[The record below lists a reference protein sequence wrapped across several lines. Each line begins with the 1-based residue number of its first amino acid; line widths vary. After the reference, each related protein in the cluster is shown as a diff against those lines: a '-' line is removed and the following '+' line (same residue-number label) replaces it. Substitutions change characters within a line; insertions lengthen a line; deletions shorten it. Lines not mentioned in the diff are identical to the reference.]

1 MFITDLSIRRP
12 TVSWVMSLI
21 LIIFGLFVFWKL
33 PVRELPNGIQ
43 PPVVQVQVDYKSAA
57 ASIVDQE
64 VTQVLEDVI
73 GGAEGIKNIDSKSEN
88 GRSTINVEFDTS
100 IDLDNAAN
108 DIRERVAR
116 VVDNLPSESDPP
128 QILKRAAGF
137 TTTMWLSLSS
147 STWSDLELGDYAER
161 FLVDQF
167 SSVKNVGRI
176 RVGGL
181 RELSIRVWVDP
192 IKLAAN
198 DLTIKEVESAMRGE
212 NISLPAGTL
221 EADNIDLT
229 LNLDKSYNDINSIKQ
244 LPIKKKNNKVILLSD
259 VANVE
264 FGPVSEKT
272 LFKAQTKDQINL
284 KTVGIGIYA
293 RSGASTVELS
303 NEIKKKIIEVKKSL
317 PEELDLRVSF
327 NRANYVEAAIEEVY
341 KTLFIAFILVVLI
354 IYLFLGNLKAVIV
367 PAIALPVSLIAS
379 FLGLYIFGLSI
390 NIFVL
395 LSFILAIGIITDDS
409 VIMTDAIYRRIEN
422 GENSLVAAYKGS
434 KQISF
439 AIIATTL
446 ILVAVFL
453 PLIFIKGI
461 SGTLFRETAIALS
474 FSIVVSSFVALTLSP
489 MLASKFLNKKTSKK
503 FIIRKFENIFSNFAN
518 FYKETLGTV
527 IYKTRTVG
535 IFIIFI
541 IIASILLFNFSKKE
555 LLPMEDRGAYLII
568 GATDEG
574 SSFEYTQEQA
584 QKVEARL
591 LPLLQAE
598 DSPYSRFIMRVPGF
612 GSSANSYNSFII
624 IALLDDWKNR
634 KKGQQIVLREAIGK
648 IVTLP
653 QALAFPISPQSIR
666 VSSYNKPVQMV
677 IYGSTYEE
685 LEEIQKKII
694 RKLRSNKNLSRID
707 SDYNRNKPEVKLI
720 INKNKAKD
728 LGVSTKAIGETL
740 ETLYGGKKIT
750 TFNKLGKEYPI
761 IVQQYLSDRR
771 NKEGVSKIFVRS
783 ETNSKLISLANLV
796 SFKEEGSAKQLARY
810 NRQRAVT
817 ISANINEG
825 YTLTEAIKFF
835 EEVMSSEAPKNQI
848 TWKGKSE
855 EIKETSNELFIIFA
869 LALLTAYLVMAA
881 TFNSF
886 IHPFIIVLTVPL
898 AIFGGL
904 VFILFLNSSVNIF
917 SQIALIIL
925 IGISTKN
932 SILIVDFA
940 NQIRT
945 TGKNIDTAV
954 KEACAVR
961 FRPIIMTSLSTMI
974 AMMPLVIGNIG
985 PGAGEGSRL
994 AVGSTILGGMII
1006 STFFTLYVTPSM
1018 YLALAKNTKRIDVI
1032 DIELKKNYLKNNIFI
1047 FI

>member
-1 MFITDLSIRRP
+1 MFITELSIKRP

-21 LIIFGLFVFWKL
+21 LIVFGLFVFWKL

-43 PPVVQVQVDYKSAA
+43 PPVVQVQVDYKSAS
-57 ASIVDQE
+57 ASIIDQE
-64 VTQVLEDVI
+64 VTQVVEDVI

-88 GRSTINVEFDTS
+88 GRSTINVEFDTG

-176 RVGGL
+176 LVGGL
-181 RELSIRVWVDP
+181 RELSIRVWIDP

-198 DLTIKEVESAMRGE
+198 DLSITEVERAIRGE

-244 LPIKKKNNKVILLSD
+244 LPIKKTDNKVILLSD
-259 VANVE
+259 VANIE

-303 NEIKKKIIEVKKSL
+303 KDIKKKILEVRKSL
-317 PEELDLRVSF
+317 PDELDLRVSF
-327 NRANYVEAAIEEVY
+327 NRANYVEAAINEVY
-341 KTLFIAFILVVLI
+341 KTLVIAFILVVLI

-422 GENSLVAAYKGS
+422 GETPLVAAYKGS

-453 PLIFIKGI
+453 PLIFIEGI
-461 SGTLFRETAIALS
+461 SGTLFKETAIALS

-489 MLASKFLNKKTSKK
+489 MLASKFLYKKSSKK
-503 FIIRKFENIFSNFAN
+503 VFIQKFERIFLDFSNF
-518 FYKETLGTV
+518 YRETLDV
-527 IYKTRTVG
+527 LVHKTKTMAT
-535 IFIIFI
+535 FIIFI
-541 IIASILLFNFSKKE
+541 IIASILLFSFSKKE

-568 GATDEG
+568 GFTDEG
-574 SSFEYTQEQA
+574 TSFEYTQQQA

-634 KKGQQIVLREAIGK
+634 KKGQQVVLREAIGK

-653 QALAFPISPQSIR
+653 QAVAFPISPQSIR
-666 VSSYNKPVQMV
+666 VSNYNKPVQMV

-685 LEEIQKKII
+685 LEEKQKKII
-694 RKLRSNKNLSRID
+694 RELRSNKNLSRIE

-728 LGVSTKAIGETL
+728 LGVSTKSIGETL

-783 ETNSKLISLANLV
+783 ETNGKLISLANLV
-796 SFKEEGSAKQLARY
+796 NFKEEGSAKELARY
-810 NRQRAVT
+810 NRQPAVT

-825 YTLTEAIKFF
+825 YTLTEAIKYF
-835 EEVMSSEAPKNQI
+835 EEVMANLAPENQI

-886 IHPFIIVLTVPL
+886 IHPFIIILTVPL

-932 SILIVDFA
+932 SILIVDYA
-940 NQIRT
+940 NRIRT
-945 TGKNIDTAV
+945 TGKNIELSV
-954 KEACAVR
+954 KEACAAR

-974 AMMPLVIGNIG
+974 AMLPLVIGNIG

-1006 STFFTLYVTPSM
+1006 STFFTLYLTPSM
-1018 YLALAKNTKRIDVI
+1018 YLALAKNTKRIDVV
-1032 DIELKKNYLKNNIFI
+1032 DLELKKELTKK
-1047 FI
+1047 

>member
-1 MFITDLSIRRP
+1 MYLTEVSIRRP
-12 TVSWVMSLI
+12 VISWVMSLI
-21 LIIFGLFVFWKL
+21 LILFGIFVFWKL
-33 PVRELPNGIQ
+33 PVRELPSGLQ
-43 PPVVQVQVDYKSAA
+43 PPIVQIQIDYKSAA
-57 ASIVDQE
+57 APIVDQE
-64 VTQVLEDVI
+64 VTQVVEDVI
-73 GGAEGIKNIDSKSEN
+73 GGAEGIKNIESKSEN
-88 GRSTINVEFDTS
+88 GRSTISVIFDTE

-116 VVDNLPSESDPP
+116 IIDNLPTESDPP
-128 QILKRAAGF
+128 QILKQAAGF

-161 FLVDQF
+161 YLVDTF

-181 RELSIRVWVDP
+181 RELSIRVWIDP

-198 DLTIKEVESAMRGE
+198 DLTVQDVELALRRE
-212 NISLPAGTL
+212 NIRLPAGTL
-221 EADNIDLT
+221 EANNIDLNLS
-229 LNLDKSYNDINSIKQ
+229 LNKSYSDIDKIKQ
-244 LPIKKKNNKVILLSD
+244 LPIKKNEKKVLLLSD
-259 VANVE
+259 VANIE

-272 LFKAQTKDQINL
+272 LFKAQTKNKINL

-293 RSGASTVELS
+293 KSGASTVELS
-303 NEIKKKIIEVKKSL
+303 KTIREKVAQVSKKL
-317 PEELDLRVSF
+317 PEGLTLEVAFD
-327 NRANYVEAAIEEVY
+327 RANYVSAAIEEVY
-341 KTLFIAFILVVLI
+341 KTLIIAFILVVII

-379 FLGLYIFGLSI
+379 FLGLYLFGLSI

-409 VIMTDAIYRRIEN
+409 VIMTDAIYRRIEK
-422 GENSLVAAYKGS
+422 GETPLVAAYKGS
-434 KQISF
+434 KQITF

-446 ILVAVFL
+446 ILIAVFL
-453 PLIFIKGI
+453 PLIFIEGI
-461 SGTLFRETAIALS
+461 SGTLFKETAIALS
-474 FSIVVSSFVALTLSP
+474 FSIVISSFVALTLSP
-489 MLASKFLNKKTSKK
+489 MLASKFLIKKTNKNFIIKK
-503 FIIRKFENIFSNFAN
+503 FEKYFQSFSK
-518 FYKETLGTV
+518 FYKETLNILIDKSKMV
-527 IYKTRTVG
+527 S

-541 IIASILLFNFSKKE
+541 IITSILLFNFSKKE
-555 LLPMEDRGAYLII
+555 LLPMEDRGAYLVI
-568 GATDEG
+568 GFTDEG
-574 SSFEYTQEQA
+574 SSFEYTQEKA
-584 QKVEARL
+584 QIIEKRL
-591 LPLLQAE
+591 TPLLQAD
-598 DSPYSRFIMRVPGF
+598 DSPYARFIMRVPGF

-624 IALLDDWKNR
+624 IALLDNWKNR
-634 KKGQQIVLREAIGK
+634 DKNSQTIMREAIGK
-648 IVTLP
+648 IVTVP
-653 QALAFPISPQSIR
+653 QAVAFPISPQSIR

-694 RKLRSNKNLSRID
+694 NNLRINPNLSRIE
-707 SDYNRNKPEVKLI
+707 SDYSRNKPEVKLI
-720 INKNKAKD
+720 INKSKAKD
-728 LGVSTKAIGETL
+728 LGISTESIGRTL
-740 ETLYGGKKIT
+740 EILYGGKKVT

-761 IVQQYLSDRR
+761 ILQQYISDRR
-771 NKEGVSKIFVRS
+771 NKDGISKIFVRS
-783 ETNSKLISLANLV
+783 KDGDLISLVNLV
-796 SFKEEGSAKQLARY
+796 EFVEEGNAKELNRY

-817 ISANINEG
+817 ISANINEN
-825 YTLTEAIKFF
+825 YTLSEAIRFL
-835 EEVMSSEAPKNQI
+835 ENTVSEVSPENQI
-848 TWKGKSE
+848 AWKGKSE
-855 EIKETSNELFIIFA
+855 ELKETTNELFIIFA

-886 IHPFIIVLTVPL
+886 VHPFIIILTVPL

-940 NQIRT
+940 NQLRT
-945 TGKNIDTAV
+945 KGKNIQDSI
-954 KEACAVR
+954 KEACDLR

-974 AMMPLVIGNIG
+974 AMLPLVIGNIG
-985 PGAGEGSRL
+985 PGAGEASRL

-1018 YLALAKNTKRIDVI
+1018 YLLLAKNTKRIDAVDI
-1032 DIELKKNYLKNNIFI
+1032 DLKKQLN
-1047 FI
+1047 

>member
-1 MFITDLSIRRP
+1 MFITELSIKRP

-33 PVRELPNGIQ
+33 PVRELPDGIQ
-43 PPVVQVQVDYKSAA
+43 PPVVQVQVGYKSAA

-64 VTQVLEDVI
+64 VTQIVEDVI

-88 GRSTINVEFDTS
+88 GRSTINIEFDTS

-116 VVDNLPSESDPP
+116 IVDNLPSESDPP

-167 SSVKNVGRI
+167 SSVKNVGQI

-192 IKLAAN
+192 IRLAAN
-198 DLTIKEVESAMRGE
+198 DLTIQEVEIALRGE
-212 NISLPAGTL
+212 NIRLPAGTL

-229 LNLDKSYNDINSIKQ
+229 LNLDKSYDDIDAIKQ
-244 LPIKKKNNKVILLSD
+244 LPIKKTDNQVILLSD

-272 LFKAQTKDQINL
+272 LFKAQTKDQLNL

-303 NEIKKKIIEVKKSL
+303 KDIKKKIEQVKKSL
-317 PEELDLRVSF
+317 PKALDLRVAF

-341 KTLFIAFILVVLI
+341 KTLLIAFILVVII

-422 GENSLVAAYKGS
+422 GETPLVAAYRGS

-453 PLIFIKGI
+453 PLIFIEGI

-489 MLASKFLNKKTSKK
+489 MLASKFLHKQTSKK
-503 FIIRKFENIFSNFAN
+503 VFIQKFERIFLIFAN
-518 FYKETLGTV
+518 FYKETLNIIVNRTKTV
-527 IYKTRTVG
+527 S
-535 IFIIFI
+535 IFIFFI
-541 IIASILLFNFSKKE
+541 VVASVLLFSFAKKE
-555 LLPMEDRGAYLII
+555 LLPIEDRGVYLII
-568 GATDEG
+568 GSTDEG
-574 SSFEYTQEQA
+574 SSFEYTQNQA

-591 LPLLQAE
+591 IPLLQTE
-598 DSPYSRFIMRVPGF
+598 GSPYSRFIMRVPGF
-612 GSSANSYNSFII
+612 GSSANSFNSFII

-634 KKGQQIVLREAIGK
+634 KKDSQTVLREAIGK

-666 VSSYNKPVQMV
+666 TSSYNKPVQMV

-685 LEEIQKKII
+685 LEEIQNNII
-694 RKLRSNKNLSRID
+694 RKLRSNKNLNRIE
-707 SDYNRNKPEVKLI
+707 SDYSRNKPEVKLI

-728 LGVSTKAIGETL
+728 LGVSTKAIGQTL

-771 NKEGVSKIFVRS
+771 NKDGISKIFVRS
-783 ETNSKLISLANLV
+783 ETSGKLISLANLV
-796 SFKEEGSAKQLARY
+796 SFKEEGSAKLLARY
-810 NRQRAVT
+810 NRQPAVT
-817 ISANINEG
+817 ISSNITEE
-825 YTLTEAIKFF
+825 YTLTEAIKYF
-835 EEVMSSEAPKNQI
+835 EQVMMDLAPENQI

-886 IHPFIIVLTVPL
+886 IHPFIIILTVPL

-904 VFILFLNSSVNIF
+904 IFILFLNSSVNIF

-932 SILIVDFA
+932 SILIVDYA

-945 TGKNIDTAV
+945 AGKNIEVAV

-974 AMMPLVIGNIG
+974 AMMPLVVGNIG

-1018 YLALAKNTKRIDVI
+1018 YLALAKNTKRIDAV
-1032 DIELKKNYLKNNIFI
+1032 DLELKKELSKK
-1047 FI
+1047 